1 MVRSE
6 TFNPIQEIQEL
17 ETRLQARREELRA
30 LEQECRA
37 LRAQRR
43 QLIQSLEGQL
53 DLFRDQ
59 MSLSEQLLKEV
70 RHG

>member
-1 MVRSE
+1 MERSE
-6 TFNPIQEIQEL
+6 TFNAIQEIQEL

-30 LEQECRA
+30 LEQECCA
-37 LRAQRR
+37 LREQRR

-59 MSLSEQLLKEV
+59 MGLSEQLLKEV